1 MTSELRKMYLNMHRD
16 IVAKNL
22 GLGLRERA
30 RHDTIFPRASCRDA
44 SSKLIYGCAR
54 NPLSS
59 KG

>member
-30 RHDTIFPRASCRDA
+30 RHDTIFFHAQAAETRV
-44 SSKLIYGCAR
+44 R
-54 NPLSS
+54 N
-59 KG
+59 